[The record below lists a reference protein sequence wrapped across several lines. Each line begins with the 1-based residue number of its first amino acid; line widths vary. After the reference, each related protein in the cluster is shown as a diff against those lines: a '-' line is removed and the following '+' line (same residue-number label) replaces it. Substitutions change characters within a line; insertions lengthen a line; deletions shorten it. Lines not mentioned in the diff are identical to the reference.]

1 MCFLSDTY
9 RSHLSIK
16 IIALMFHALD
26 APEWTTWPTVLG
38 MQAEGRGDS
47 ETEAHPRLQDLMN
60 LRPKTK
66 VATTFALKLAT
77 MKP

>member
-1 MCFLSDTY
+1 
-9 RSHLSIK
+9 
-16 IIALMFHALD
+16 
-26 APEWTTWPTVLG
+26 